1 MFIPVPKDKRK
12 KKRRKRKRGGREER
26 GGGEKKESEAP
37 LINTTAGW
45 GRHAAGTNSVRYKT
59 PKQYVSW
66 GLNANCFL

>member
-26 GGGEKKESEAP
+26 GGEKKESEAP

-45 GRHAAGTNSVRYKT
+45 GRYAAGTNSVRYKT